1 MKKTIIRELVE
12 ILETKTL
19 RRKELVREIWR
30 INNRTDPVMESAW
43 STNITKLV
51 YAGVFRRHSKIGY
64 WCIPGTSE
72 QKTFFTHVHTKLR
85 LDSIESEDLRHP
97 VIKKYVE
104 ENAHLFI

>member
-30 INNRTDPVMESAW
+30 INKRTDPVVESAW

-51 YAGVFRRHSKIGY
+51 YAGVFRRHPKIGY
-64 WCIPGTSE
+64 WCIPGTSQ
-72 QKTFFTHVHTKLR
+72 QKTFFTHIRTELR
-85 LDSIESEDLRHP
+85 IDIIESEDLKHDVVRNF
-97 VIKKYVE
+97 VE
-104 ENAHLFI
+104 KNAHLFI